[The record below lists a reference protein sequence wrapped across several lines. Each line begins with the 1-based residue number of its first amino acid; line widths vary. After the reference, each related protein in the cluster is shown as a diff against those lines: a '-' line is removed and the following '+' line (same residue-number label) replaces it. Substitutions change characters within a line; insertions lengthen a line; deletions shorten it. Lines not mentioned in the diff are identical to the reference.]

1 MPETLKP
8 QWFHILLAL
17 AKEELHGYG
26 IQRAVKAATQGGTM
40 LWPGMLYRSLDA
52 LVKRKWI
59 EPIAD
64 PHEEPDVRR
73 HYDRITVTGRQVLA
87 SEAERLGEWAELARS
102 RLA

>member
-1 MPETLKP
+1 MPETLKT

-26 IQRAVKAATQGGTM
+26 IQREVKEATGGGTM

-59 EPIAD
+59 EPIPD
-64 PHEEPDVRR
+64 PSEEPDVRR
-73 HYDRITVTGRQVLA
+73 QYYKITAGGKRRLA
-87 SEAERLGEWAELARS
+87 TEAELLGQWAELARGRTS
-102 RLA
+102 

>member
-1 MPETLKP
+1 MTETLKT

-26 IQRAVKAATQGGTM
+26 IQRAVRDVTQGGTM

-59 EPIAD
+59 ELAPD
-64 PHEEPDVRR
+64 PNEEPDIRR
-73 HYDRITVTGRQVLA
+73 QYYKITATGRRRLA
-87 SEAERLGEWAELARS
+87 ADAELLGQWADMARN
-102 RLA
+102 RTG